1 MTSLLLLHGPNLN
14 LLGTR
19 EPTVYGSAT
28 LADYE
33 KVVADL
39 CASRGCEF
47 EALQSNHEG
56 VLIDKIQEARGRHS
70 AILINAGAFTHYSW
84 AIHDALRSFDGAIA
98 EVHISNP
105 HAREHFRRLSV
116 IAPVATISVAGM
128 GIAGY
133 RIATEALLADSRV
146 R

>member
-1 MTSLLLLHGPNLN
+1 MCS
-14 LLGTR
+14 
-19 EPTVYGSAT
+19 S
-28 LADYE
+28 
-33 KVVADL
+33 DL
-39 CASRGCEF
+39 I
-47 EALQSNHEG
+47 
-56 VLIDKIQEARGRHS
+56 V
-70 AILINAGAFTHYSW
+70 INAGAFTHYSW
-84 AIHDALRSFDGAIA
+84 AIHDALRSFEGAIA